1 MKPPGDIYG
10 SGPFPCLLR
19 SSSFFSTPEFHVASP
34 CKQSCF
40 HCSFFPPCFTP
51 TRYKE
56 ESWKRSRC
64 AGLDASHTVCIYGS
78 NFSLASISPVAHLDL
93 PCCAS
98 RRSTFWH
105 SWRALP

>member
-19 SSSFFSTPEFHVASP
+19 SSSFFSTPEFHVSSP

-40 HCSFFPPCFTP
+40 HCSFCPLCFTP

-56 ESWKRSRC
+56 ESWKRSRYVGL
-64 AGLDASHTVCIYGS
+64 AGSHIVCIYGS
-78 NFSLASISPVAHLDL
+78 SYSLASISLAAHRDL
-93 PCCAS
+93 PCCAN
-98 RRSTFWH
+98 RPST
-105 SWRALP
+105 S